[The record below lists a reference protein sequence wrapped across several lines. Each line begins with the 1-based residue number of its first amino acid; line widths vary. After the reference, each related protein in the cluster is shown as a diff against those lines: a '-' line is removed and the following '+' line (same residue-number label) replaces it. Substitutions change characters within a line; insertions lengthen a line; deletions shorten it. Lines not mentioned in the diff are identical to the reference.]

1 MNYTHEVFKEFKHM
15 DTRIQ
20 DEIKEFNISNNPTV
34 YSQSFIADAR
44 KEMNDNIQKIIAE
57 FKAKAIAKADAIIED
72 TKPQLPKRPEP
83 KGITTQEK
91 LLGELLLETKR
102 TNDIEYFKRT
112 LPKKNVEQLKEM
124 LDQHKDNYS
133 FYEILEDELDKRD
146 SLDAKMLKAEIFEQE
161 SPHALEMLH
170 AKQAIKTVFKFDG
183 VPTGLDNLESLSQL
197 SDIKNIQLP

>member
-20 DEIKEFNISNNPTV
+20 DEIKEFNISNNPAV

-146 SLDAKMLKAEIFEQE
+146 SLDAKTLKAEIFEQE

-170 AKQAIKTVFKFDG
+170 AKQAVETVFKFDG